1 MYESFYG
8 FSHKPFQ
15 LNPDPS
21 FYYGSRQHQRAMAF
35 LDYGLHQNEG
45 FIVITGEIGA
55 GKTTLVRSL
64 LRNLNSDEVVAAN
77 LVSTQLDANDTLK
90 MVAAAFG
97 VRVKDM
103 DKAQVLLSLE
113 AFLAS
118 VAHEGKRCLLIVDEA
133 QNLTAQAVEEL
144 RMLSNFQLDT
154 HALLQSFLVGQPEF
168 RQMLESPDMQ
178 QLRQRVIA
186 ACHVGSMDQDETQG
200 YVEHRLKCVG
210 WKESPQ
216 FDADVFPAIFKA
228 SGGVPRRINSI
239 CDRLLLSGF
248 LANKRNFSKDDVTEI
263 AEEFKDET
271 RAPKQA
277 TRKRRVSDKSDKS
290 ANSAANSKNAKASD
304 IDLSQGEYDL
314 TLTDEVTVIK
324 HAKAGSV
331 EEQLV
336 HIEQGLIR
344 LETTMLRL
352 ERSNTATLSLFKS
365 LLEWAKNRESERSTE
380 IE

>member
-8 FSHKPFQ
+8 FTHKPFQ

-21 FYYGSRQHQRAMAF
+21 FYFGSRQHQRAMAF
-35 LDYGLHQNEG
+35 LEYGLHQNEG

-248 LANKRNFSKDDVTEI
+248 LANKRSFSKDDVTEV

-290 ANSAANSKNAKASD
+290 ANSAANSKNTKASD
-304 IDLSQGEYDL
+304 IDLSQDEYDL
-314 TLTDEVTVIK
+314 TLPDEVTIIK
-324 HAKAGSV
+324 HTKAGSV

>member
-8 FSHKPFQ
+8 FTHKPFQ

-21 FYYGSRQHQRAMAF
+21 FYFGSRQHQRAMAF
-35 LDYGLHQNEG
+35 LEYGLHQNEG

-248 LANKRNFSKDDVTEI
+248 LANKRSFSKDDVTEV

-304 IDLSQGEYDL
+304 IDLSQDEYDL
-314 TLTDEVTVIK
+314 TLPDEVTIIK
-324 HAKAGSV
+324 HTKAGSV